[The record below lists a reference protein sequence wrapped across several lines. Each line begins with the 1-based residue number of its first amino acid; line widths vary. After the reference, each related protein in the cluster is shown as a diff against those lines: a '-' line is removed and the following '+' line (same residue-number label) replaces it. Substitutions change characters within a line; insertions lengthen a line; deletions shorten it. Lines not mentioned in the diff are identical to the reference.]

1 MHFFRLIPAC
11 AVALACAMAQQPAAG
26 EPTAQSALLGSPEAA
41 PAGYTVAPG
50 SKVPLSLI
58 NSIST
63 KRSAVG
69 DTVYLETAFP
79 VLAGGRIVIPV
90 GSYVTGTVTE
100 IKRPRRM
107 NGLGQLYI
115 RFDSLT
121 LPNGVT
127 RDFHGRVNS
136 LDGDSKGKLDP
147 EGKVTAESN
156 KAGDAVTVE
165 ETAGAGA
172 TAGGIVGALS
182 GHPGMGLGLGAAVGA
197 AAGLIGVMA
206 MRPDAILERG
216 STVEMVIDRP
226 ITYNEK
232 ELDFGNY
239 QAPHFSNQG
248 PAPEP
253 AKKPIGLGRHFIF
266 D

>member
-1 MHFFRLIPAC
+1 MSFRRLTVVCLLASAC
-11 AVALACAMAQQPAAG
+11 ATAQQP
-26 EPTAQSALLGSPEAA
+26 LAA
-41 PAGYTVAPG
+41 PAEQSVPAPSVEPAPAVYTVTPG
-50 SKVPLSLI
+50 TKLPLSLI

-69 DTVYLETAFP
+69 DSVYLETAFP

-127 RDFHGRVNS
+127 RDFRGRVS
-136 LDGDSKGKLDP
+136 GLDGDSKGKLDP

-172 TAGGIVGALS
+172 GVGGIVGALS
-182 GHPGMGLGLGAAVGA
+182 GHPGMGVGLGAAAGA

-206 MRPDAILERG
+206 ARPDAILERG

-226 ITYNEK
+226 IRYNEK

-239 QAPHFSNQG
+239 QAPHFSN
-248 PAPEP
+248 PAPLP
-253 AKKPIGLGRHFIF
+253 DAGKKSGPLGRHFGAN
-266 D
+266 

>member
-1 MHFFRLIPAC
+1 MAASTL
-11 AVALACAMAQQPAAG
+11 VLACAAQQQPVAGAAAG
-26 EPTAQSALLGSPEAA
+26 ENAPRVSADAA

-50 SKVPLSLI
+50 TKLPLSLI

-127 RDFHGRVNS
+127 RDFHGRLNS

-172 TAGGIVGALS
+172 GVGGIVGALG
-182 GHPGMGLGLGAAVGA
+182 GHPGMGVGLGAAAGA
-197 AAGLIGVMA
+197 AAGLIGVMSA
-206 MRPDAILERG
+206 RPDAVLERG

-226 ITYNEK
+226 IVYNEK

-239 QAPHFSNQG
+239 QAPHFNN
-248 PAPEP
+248 PAPP
-253 AKKPIGLGRHFIF
+253 AAAKKANPFGRQFIVN
-266 D
+266 

>member
-1 MHFFRLIPAC
+1 MSFFRLM
-11 AVALACAMAQQPAAG
+11 AVGSLALACAMAQQPAAG
-26 EPTAQSALLGSPEAA
+26 EPAAQSALLVSPEAA

-50 SKVPLSLI
+50 TKLPLSLI

-127 RDFHGRVNS
+127 RDFHGRVNN
-136 LDGDSKGKLDP
+136 LDGDSKGTIGP

-156 KAGDAVTVE
+156 KAGEAQTVE
-165 ETAGAGA
+165 ETAGVGA

-182 GHPGMGLGLGAAVGA
+182 GH
-197 AAGLIGVMA
+197 
-206 MRPDAILERG
+206 
-216 STVEMVIDRP
+216 
-226 ITYNEK
+226 
-232 ELDFGNY
+232 
-239 QAPHFSNQG
+239 
-248 PAPEP
+248 
-253 AKKPIGLGRHFIF
+253 
-266 D
+266 

>member
-1 MHFFRLIPAC
+1 MSFRRLTVVCLLASAC
-11 AVALACAMAQQPAAG
+11 ATAQQP
-26 EPTAQSALLGSPEAA
+26 LAA
-41 PAGYTVAPG
+41 PAEQSVPAPSVEPAPAVYTVTPG
-50 SKVPLSLI
+50 TKLPLSLI

-69 DTVYLETAFP
+69 DSVYLETAFP

-127 RDFHGRVNS
+127 RDFRGRVS
-136 LDGDSKGKLDP
+136 GLDGDSKGKLDP

-156 KAGDAVTVE
+156 KAGDAGRVAQT
-165 ETAGAGA
+165 TAAGTGIGAIAGGAAGHLGMGAGIG
-172 TAGGIVGALS
+172 AGVGALA
-182 GHPGMGLGLGAAVGA
+182 GLGSVFGTRGPDVVLP
-197 AAGLIGVMA
+197 AGTTM
-206 MRPDAILERG
+206 D
-216 STVEMVIDRP
+216 MVVDRDLRY
-226 ITYNEK
+226 TDD
-232 ELDFGNY
+232 ELRTRV
-239 QAPHFSNQG
+239 Q
-248 PAPEP
+248 
-253 AKKPIGLGRHFIF
+253 
-266 D
+266 